1 MPKKPVSLPN
11 GSTWPSQQDAED
23 HFRSIRDK
31 YPPGSKIVSGTEFD
45 DLHALLKHYDT
56 CWPSEDSKIGPGV
69 EHFETR
75 VNRTNGG
82 RTIGFRVVR
91 TDGVALD
98 FSFIKAVAW
107 HPDNRDPTS
116 R

>member
-11 GSTWPSQQDAED
+11 GSTWPSQQDAEN
-23 HFRSIRDK
+23 HFRAIRDK
-31 YPPGSKIVSGTEFD
+31 YPPGDKITSGFEFD
-45 DLHALLKHYDT
+45 DLHALLKLYDIGSS
-56 CWPSEDSKIGPGV
+56 PEDSKIGQRV
-69 EHFETR
+69 EFETR

-82 RTIGFRVVR
+82 QTIGFWVVR

-107 HPDNRDPTS
+107 AS
-116 R
+116 RQSR